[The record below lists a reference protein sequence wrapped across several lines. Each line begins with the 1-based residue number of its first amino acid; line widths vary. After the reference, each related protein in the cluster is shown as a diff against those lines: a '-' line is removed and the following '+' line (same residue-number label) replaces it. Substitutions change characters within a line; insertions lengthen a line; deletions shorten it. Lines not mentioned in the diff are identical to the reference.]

1 MCFHEIEPYVDVIL
15 VHFEM
20 SQGVNGVALA
30 NIVTGQ
36 TEPSA
41 LLPCQMP
48 KDMSEVEGQDEDVP
62 RDMVPYTDSEGNAY
76 DFAFGLNWS
85 GKISDERTKTYGA
98 AALTE
103 PETKVVAS

>member
-1 MCFHEIEPYVDVIL
+1 MPDA
-15 VHFEM
+15 
-20 SQGVNGVALA
+20 QGHV
-30 NIVTGQ
+30 
-36 TEPSA
+36 
-41 LLPCQMP
+41 
-48 KDMSEVEGQDEDVP
+48 EVEGQDEDVP

-98 AALTE
+98 TPLTE